1 MIVGLFVRNF
11 KIYKNM
17 NFISFLTSENDKMS
31 IFAGD
36 NGAGKSTILE
46 SIHCLMNNV
55 DSKEW
60 AFTVGQKK
68 DSAHIFPLFLIKKE
82 SWDDDDQQMA
92 RISHYFWEH
101 HFNEMPA
108 NEVTRNFIKYRD
120 KLKGWYSPQD
130 YYLIAIGKDYE
141 GNILLTTTFHN
152 KITNATKKDGV
163 SKEKIINIFK
173 RIIDRYRYIYLPVE
187 NKISDVLSLQAHEM
201 QGMMDKTVSD
211 EIKQLLS
218 SKDHSLPSKEITLPK
233 TAGRPRK
240 KPLKYSVIDLIN
252 QKLEAY
258 IDSLNKKIPEG
269 YKFEYKGAIKRPIKP
284 IDILDS
290 IFLKYFTLRPLS
302 KNSKSIH
309 NLSSGEQRLALIDI
323 ATTLL
328 STKEEKEKE
337 VILAI
342 DEPEVS
348 LESAHRFEQFCSLI
362 DLSERFGRQIFITT
376 HWYGLVLRP
385 IEGTLH
391 FISKDESVNVKI
403 ESFPLNNLQENRR
416 KFPNSIEIRSYFDLM
431 ASMLTLLKKKDY
443 NWIFC
448 EGTEDYLYLSSYL
461 SNKIS
466 NLYILPF
473 NGCGNIKKIYDFLHV
488 PFSDNQ
494 ENKEIKGKVMCLID
508 TDDKNV
514 IRIDGYK
521 KSNYKNKLGFYRLSL
536 NDENSDLISIASTVG
551 INTEI
556 EDLLDPRVFWDVLQK
571 IKTDDETLSNYLSHY
586 NINAEANFVNMS
598 GGMAFLKPISMEGYE
613 KSKDFHEYLT
623 SQRMKSLIAD
633 LYVKETN
640 NLSIRKCD
648 KWLRDIIDFFNREEG
663 TM

>member
-1 MIVGLFVRNF
+1 MIVGLFIRNY

-17 NFISFLTSENDKMS
+17 NFIPFISSSNDRMT

-36 NGAGKSTILE
+36 NGAGKSAILE
-46 SIHCLMNNV
+46 SMHCLMNGV

-60 AFTVGQKK
+60 AYTVGQKK
-68 DSAHIFPLFLIKKE
+68 DSAHIFPLFLIDKKMWGE
-82 SWDDDDQQMA
+82 EEQQIS

-101 HFNEMPA
+101 DFNEMPS
-108 NEVTRNFIKYRD
+108 NEVVKNFIKYRN
-120 KLKGWYSPQD
+120 KLKEWYDSKD

-163 SKEKIINIFK
+163 SKEKIVSIFK
-173 RIIDRYRYIYLPVE
+173 KILERYRYIYLPVE
-187 NKISDVLSLQAHEM
+187 NKISDILSLQAHEM
-201 QGMMDKTVSD
+201 QGMMDKSVSD
-211 EIKQLLS
+211 EIRQLLS
-218 SKDHSLPSKEITLPK
+218 SKDHSVAVKENIEVKP
-233 TAGRPRK
+233 GRPRRK
-240 KPLKYSVIDLIN
+240 AMKYSVIDLIN
-252 QKLEAY
+252 QKLESY
-258 IDSLNKKIPEG
+258 IDSLNNKIPDG

-284 IDILDS
+284 TDILDS
-290 IFLKYFTLRPLS
+290 IFLKCFSLRPLS
-302 KNSKSIH
+302 KNSKSIN

-362 DLSERFGRQIFITT
+362 DLSERYGRQIFITT

-391 FISKDESVNVKI
+391 FISKDDSVNTKI
-403 ESFPLNNLQENRR
+403 ESFPLNNLQEKRR
-416 KFPNSIEIRSYFDLM
+416 SFPNSIEIRSYFDLM
-431 ASMLTLLKKKDY
+431 ASMLTLLKKKKY

-448 EGTEDYLYLSSYL
+448 EGTEDYLYLRSYL
-461 SNKIS
+461 ANKIE

-488 PFSDNQ
+488 PFSDIQ
-494 ENKEIKGKVMCLID
+494 ENKEIKGKVLCLID
-508 TDDKNV
+508 TDGKNV

-521 KSNYKNKLGFYRLSL
+521 KGNYKNKLGFFRLSI
-536 NDENSDLISIASTVG
+536 DGDKSDLISVASTIG

-556 EDLLDPRVFWDVLQK
+556 EDLLEPLIFWNVLNELKEKDSRLSDFMSFYDLNPDVNYVN
-571 IKTDDETLSNYLSHY
+571 LSSDL
-586 NINAEANFVNMS
+586 
-598 GGMAFLKPISMEGYE
+598 AFLKPKSIDGYE
-613 KSKDFHEYLT
+613 KKKEFYSYLT
-623 SQRMKSLIAD
+623 SPWLKSLIAD
-633 LYVKETN
+633 SYIKNIGETQ
-640 NLSIRKCD
+640 IRPCD
-648 KWLRDIIDFFNREEG
+648 KWIKEIIRFFEDDNEEK
-663 TM
+663 

>member
-1 MIVGLFVRNF
+1 
-11 KIYKNM
+11 M
-17 NFISFLTSENDKMS
+17 NFIPFITSQNDRMS

-60 AFTVGQKK
+60 AYTVGQKK
-68 DSAHIFPLFLIKKE
+68 DSAHIFPLFLIRKE
-82 SWDDDDQQMA
+82 NWESDDPQMA

-108 NEVTRNFIKYRD
+108 NEVTKNFIKYRD
-120 KLKGWYSPQD
+120 KLKKWYSTNE

-141 GNILLTTTFHN
+141 GNVLLTTTFHN
-152 KITNATKKDGV
+152 KISNATKKDGV
-163 SKEKIINIFK
+163 SKDKIISIFK
-173 RIIDRYRYIYLPVE
+173 RILDRYRYIYLPVE
-187 NKISDVLSLQAHEM
+187 NKISDVLSLQAQEM

-218 SKDHSLPSKEITLPK
+218 SKDHSLSSKEVTSLKP
-233 TAGRPRK
+233 GRPRK

-252 QKLEAY
+252 QKLESY
-258 IDSLNKKIPEG
+258 IESLNNKIPEG
-269 YKFEYKGAIKRPIKP
+269 YKFEYKGAIKRAIKP
-284 IDILDS
+284 TDILDS
-290 IFLKYFTLRPLS
+290 IFIKYFSLRPLS
-302 KNSKSIH
+302 KNSKSIN

-328 STKEEKEKE
+328 STQEEKEKE

-362 DLSERFGRQIFITT
+362 ELSERYGRQIFVTT

-385 IEGTLH
+385 IEGSLH
-391 FISKDESVNVKI
+391 YICKDENLKI

-416 KFPNSIEIRSYFDLM
+416 SFPNSIEIRSYFDLM
-431 ASMLTLLKKKDY
+431 ASMLTLLKKKSY
-443 NWIFC
+443 NWLFC
-448 EGTEDYLYLSSYL
+448 EGTEDYQYLRCYL
-461 SNKIS
+461 ENKIE

-488 PFSDNQ
+488 PFSDPQ

-514 IRIDGYK
+514 IRIEGYK
-521 KSNYKNKLGFYRLSL
+521 KSNYRNKLGFFRLSL
-536 NDENSDLISIASTVG
+536 NNDESSLISVASTVG

-556 EDLLDPRVFWDVLQK
+556 EDLLDPEIFWNVLQT
-571 IKTDDETLSNYLSHY
+571 IKVDDEVLNNYIKLYKLDTSVD
-586 NINAEANFVNMS
+586 FVNLSS
-598 GGMAFLKPISMEGYE
+598 GITFLKPNSMEGYE
-613 KSKDFHEYLT
+613 KKEEFYQYLT
-623 SQRMKSLIAD
+623 SQRMKSLISSI
-633 LYVKETN
+633 YVKDVS
-640 NLSIRKCD
+640 NLSVRRCD
-648 KWLRDIIDFFNREEG
+648 KWLIDIIEFFDNG
-663 TM
+663 DVSNILK

>member
-1 MIVGLFVRNF
+1 MIVGLFLRNF

-17 NFISFLTSENDKMS
+17 NFIPFVTSEKDRMS

-46 SIHCLMNNV
+46 SIHCLMNNI

-60 AFTVGQKK
+60 AYTVGQKK
-68 DSAHIFPLFLIKKE
+68 DSAHIFPLFLIKK
-82 SWDDDDQQMA
+82 SNWDDDDPQMA

-108 NEVTRNFIKYRD
+108 NEVTKSFIKYRN
-120 KLKGWYSPQD
+120 KLKEWYHPSD

-152 KITNATKKDGV
+152 KISSATKKDGV
-163 SKEKIINIFK
+163 SKDKIISIFK
-173 RIIDRYRYIYLPVE
+173 RILERYRYIYLPVE
-187 NKISDVLSLQAHEM
+187 NKISDVLSLQAQEM

-211 EIKQLLS
+211 EIRQLLS
-218 SKDHSLPSKEITLPK
+218 SKDHSLPSKENPILKP
-233 TAGRPRK
+233 GRPRK

-252 QKLEAY
+252 QKLESY
-258 IDSLNKKIPEG
+258 IESLNKKIPEG

-284 IDILDS
+284 TDILDS
-290 IFLKYFTLRPLS
+290 IFVKYFSLRPLS
-302 KNSKSIH
+302 KNYKSIN

-362 DLSERFGRQIFITT
+362 ELSEKYGRQIFVTT

-385 IEGTLH
+385 IEGSLH
-391 FISKDESVNVKI
+391 FVCKSENLKI
-403 ESFPLNNLQENRR
+403 ESFPLNNLQESRR
-416 KFPNSIEIRSYFDLM
+416 AFPNSIEIRSYFDLM
-431 ASMLTLLKKKDY
+431 ASMLTLLKKKSY

-448 EGTEDYLYLSSYL
+448 EGTEDYLYLKRYL
-461 SNKIS
+461 ENRVN

-473 NGCGNIKKIYDFLHV
+473 NGCGNIKKIFDFLQV
-488 PFSDNQ
+488 PFSDSQ

-521 KSNYKNKLGFYRLSL
+521 KSNYKNKLGFFRLSL
-536 NDENSDLISIASTVG
+536 NNDESGLISIASTMG

-556 EDLLDPRVFWDVLQK
+556 EDLLDPAIFWDVLHK
-571 IKTDDETLSNYLSHY
+571 IKEQDEILHEFLSFYKLN
-586 NINAEANFVNMS
+586 EEMDFVNLS
-598 GGMAFLKPISMEGYE
+598 GGVAFLKPTSIEGYE
-613 KSKDFHEYLT
+613 KKEEFYEYLT
-623 SQRMKSLIAD
+623 SQRMKSLISNM
-633 LYVKETN
+633 YVKDLN
-640 NLSIRKCD
+640 NLRVRKCD
-648 KWLRDIIDFFNREEG
+648 KWLTDIIDFFENGDEQNIME
-663 TM
+663 

>member
-17 NFISFLTSENDKMS
+17 NFIPFLASGNDRMT

-60 AFTVGQKK
+60 ALTVGQKK
-68 DSAHIFPLFLIKKE
+68 DSAHIFPLFLIRKG
-82 SWDDDDQQMA
+82 SWIDDDQQMA
-92 RISHYFWEH
+92 RISHYFWDH

-108 NEVTRNFIKYRD
+108 NEVTRNFLKYRE
-120 KLKGWYSPQD
+120 KLKGWYNPNE

-152 KITNATKKDGV
+152 KISNATKKDGV
-163 SKEKIINIFK
+163 SKEKIVNIFK

-201 QGMMDKTVSD
+201 QGMMDKSVSD

-218 SKDHSLPSKEITLPK
+218 SKDHSLPAKEVITTK
-233 TAGRPRK
+233 AGRPRK

-258 IDSLNKKIPEG
+258 IDSLNNKIPEG

-284 IDILDS
+284 ADILDS

-362 DLSERFGRQIFITT
+362 DLSERFGRQIFLTT

-385 IEGTLH
+385 IEGSLH
-391 FISKDESVNVKI
+391 FIAKDDSTNVKI

-431 ASMLTLLKKKDY
+431 ASMLTLLKKKSY

-448 EGTEDYLYLSSYL
+448 EGTEDYLYLRRYL
-461 SNKIS
+461 LGKIDD
-466 NLYILPF
+466 LYILPF

-488 PFSDNQ
+488 PFSDSQ

-514 IRIDGYK
+514 IRIEGYK

-536 NDENSDLISIASTVG
+536 NEGESDLISIASTVG

-556 EDLLDPRVFWDVLQK
+556 EDLLDPEIYWNVLQQLK
-571 IKTDDETLSNYLSHY
+571 DQDEILTSYLSLYMY
-586 NINAEANFVNMS
+586 NNDSEFVNLS
-598 GGMAFLKPISMEGYE
+598 GGMTFLKPLTMEGYE
-613 KSKDFHEYLT
+613 KREDFQEYLST
-623 SQRMKSLIAD
+623 QKMKSIIAD
-633 LYVKETN
+633 LYIKDLN
-640 NLSIRKCD
+640 NLRIRKCD
-648 KWLRDIIDFFNREEG
+648 KWLKDIIAFFEKGDENI
-663 TM
+663 